1 MTRPSP
7 SDRLTLAE
15 AAAAAGVTYHVVYR
29 LVAIARTVPSAEQDT
44 AGVWTIARRDLG
56 LIRKRERRHAEYK
69 AYNLKVS
76 PERAAAW
83 AEKAHPRSV
92 QAWLTRLADAA
103 SGYQEEP

>member
-15 AAAAAGVTYHVVYR
+15 AATAAEVTYHVAYR
-29 LVAIARTVPSAEQDT
+29 RVTSGQIPSAEQG
-44 AGVWTIARRDLG
+44 AGGVWTIAREDVG
-56 LIRKRERRHAEYK
+56 LIRRRERRHAEYK

-83 AEKAHPRSV
+83 QRAAGKRSV
-92 QAWLTRLADAA
+92 QAWLSALADAA